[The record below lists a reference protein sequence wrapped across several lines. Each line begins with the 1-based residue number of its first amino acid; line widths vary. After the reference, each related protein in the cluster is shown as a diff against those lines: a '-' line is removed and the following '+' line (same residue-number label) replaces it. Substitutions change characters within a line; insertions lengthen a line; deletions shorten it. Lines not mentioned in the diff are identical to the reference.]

1 MTFQEHE
8 NVQSRLQRLM
18 MVNTTPQLVLP
29 PDIPLLQAQ
38 QELNHS
44 IANSGLYSTHRSAG
58 RVRRV
63 SQAINAVC
71 RLQGR
76 WSPPAL
82 LYIQNPALPHLVRS
96 TRSLTLTVR
105 TLSA

>member
-44 IANSGLYSTHRSAG
+44 IANSGLRSTHRSAA

-63 SQAINAVC
+63 WQAINAVC
-71 RLQGR
+71 RLQAMVPTSAALYPEPR
-76 WSPPAL
+76 SPPPREEYVEPIADG
-82 LYIQNPALPHLVRS
+82 A
-96 TRSLTLTVR
+96 
-105 TLSA
+105 